1 MVAMTRPKD
10 RLIITAT
17 WKTPEKTLDALRDDL
32 TAPIAPQLLEKSA
45 SLSRWIALA
54 ALLPGSPIKCASFP
68 PPERAH
74 PKPRRPRS
82 NRLSRARA
90 RRSPRR

>member
-1 MVAMTRPKD
+1 MLYVAMTRPKD

-54 ALLPGSPIKCASFP
+54 ALLPGSPIKMRTIP
-68 PPERAH
+68 LRRERV
-74 PKPRRPRS
+74 RD
-82 NRLSRARA
+82 RAA
-90 RRSPRR
+90 RDRTG